1 MSIPRPWWE
10 GLGEGVNCYTKRLIT
25 GVSEK
30 SKKMDYFV
38 KTIVSLLKEKTN
50 LQEDE
55 LEKLIEIPP
64 DLKMGDYA
72 FPCYSLAKTLKSAPN
87 IIATELSK
95 TLATIINENPPESPF
110 SKEGRREITEIKA
123 IGPYV
128 NFFVNKT
135 IFTEMVLKKIHEE
148 QNCYGSGNTGSGKT
162 VVIDYSSPNIAKH
175 LAVHHLRSAL
185 IGNAIYNIYKTLG
198 YKCIG
203 INHLGDWG
211 TQFGQL
217 IVAYKKWG
225 TENIHTS
232 YTVTDLNN
240 LYVKFHQETEK
251 NPTLEDEAR
260 EWFKKLEAGDS
271 GAKELWQRFK
281 DISLKEFQ
289 KIYDML
295 GIHFDAFIGESF
307 YNTMVED
314 TVTRI
319 KEKGL
324 TRISEQALIVDLEP
338 YTMPPCLLR
347 KKDDA
352 TLYATRDIAAAEYRK
367 KTYSFD
373 KMIYVVG
380 SEQKLHFKQVFKV
393 LELMG
398 YDWANHC
405 VHVDFG
411 LMKFKDGKMSTRKGK
426 VVLLEDLLMEAVERI
441 KKIIEEKNPSLENK
455 EVVANDVGIGAVIFA
470 DLSTKRNKDVVFDW
484 DEALNFEGETGPY
497 VQYTHARL
505 CSILRKYGRPV
516 TMNIRFELLNE
527 DETIIL
533 IKNLWLFPSIIL
545 KAAELYE
552 PSFISNYLI
561 DVCGNL
567 NRFYNAHRV
576 LSDDEE
582 LTIATRLLVYATR
595 QIIKNGLNILG
606 MQAPERM

>member
-1 MSIPRPWWE
+1 
-10 GLGEGVNCYTKRLIT
+10 
-25 GVSEK
+25 
-30 SKKMDYFV
+30 MDYFI

-55 LEKLIEIPP
+55 VEKLIEIPP

-72 FPCYSLAKTLKSAPN
+72 FPCYSLSKTLKSPPN
-87 IIATELSK
+87 TIATELSRVLR
-95 TLATIINENPPESPF
+95 TTDSII
-110 SKEGRREITEIKA
+110 EIKA

-135 IFTEMVLKKIHEE
+135 IFTEMVLKKIHGE
-148 QNCYGSGNTGSGKT
+148 QNCYGSGKRGSGKS
-162 VVIDYSSPNIAKH
+162 VIIDYSSPNIAKH
-175 LAVHHLRSAL
+175 LGVHHLRSAL
-185 IGNAIYNIYKTLG
+185 IGNAIYNIHKTLG

-225 TENIHTS
+225 SENAHKS

-240 LYVKFHQETEK
+240 LYVKFHQEAEK
-251 NPTLEDEAR
+251 NPALEDEAR
-260 EWFKKLEAGDS
+260 EWFKKLEAGNS
-271 GAKELWQRFK
+271 EAKELWHHFK

-295 GIHFDAFIGESF
+295 GIHFDAFVGESF

-324 TRISEQALIVDLEP
+324 TRISEQALIVDLET
-338 YTMPPCLLR
+338 YNMPPCLLR

-367 KTYSFD
+367 KTYNFA
-373 KMIYVVG
+373 KMVYVVG

-393 LELMG
+393 LDLMG

-426 VVLLEDLLMEAVERI
+426 VVLLEDLLIEAIERI
-441 KKIIEEKNPSLENK
+441 KEIIEAKNPSLENK
-455 EVVANDVGIGAVIFA
+455 ENVAKEVGIGAIIFA
-470 DLSTKRNKDVVFDW
+470 NLSTKRNKDVVFDW

-516 TMNIRFELLNE
+516 TADIHFELLNE
-527 DETIIL
+527 DEAIIL
-533 IKNLWLFPSIIL
+533 IKNLWRFPSVIL
-545 KAAELYE
+545 KAAEFYE
-552 PSFISNYLI
+552 PSLISNYLI
-561 DVCGNL
+561 DVCSNL

-576 LSDDEE
+576 LSDDGE
-582 LTIATRLLVYATR
+582 IAKARVLLVDTTR
-595 QIIKNGLNILG
+595 QVIRNGLNILG
-606 MQAPERM
+606 ISAPDRM

>member
-1 MSIPRPWWE
+1 M
-10 GLGEGVNCYTKRLIT
+10 N
-25 GVSEK
+25 
-30 SKKMDYFV
+30 YFI
-38 KTIVSLLKEKTN
+38 KAIVSLLKEKTN

-55 LEKLIEIPP
+55 IEKLIEIPP

-72 FPCYSLAKTLKSAPN
+72 FPCYNLSKTLKKPPN

-95 TLATIINENPPESPF
+95 TLQATINENLLESPF
-110 SKEGRREITEIKA
+110 KKGGLSGITEIKA
-123 IGPYV
+123 IGPYL
-128 NFFVNKT
+128 NFFVDKA
-135 IFTEMVLKKIHEE
+135 IFSEMVLKKVSKERDR
-148 QNCYGSGNTGSGKT
+148 YGSGNIGLGKP

-185 IGNAIYNIYKTLG
+185 IGNAIYNVYKTLG
-198 YKCIG
+198 YQCVG

-217 IVAYKKWG
+217 IAAYKKWG
-225 TENIHTS
+225 NENAHES

-240 LYVKFHQETEK
+240 LYVKFHQEAEK
-251 NPTLEDEAR
+251 NPVLEDEAR
-260 EWFKKLEAGDS
+260 EWFKKLEAGDTE
-271 GAKELWQRFK
+271 AKEFWQRFK
-281 DISLKEFQ
+281 DISLKEFH

-314 TVTRI
+314 TIARI
-319 KEKGL
+319 KGKGL
-324 TRISEQALIVDLEP
+324 AKVSEQALIVDLEP
-338 YTMPPCLLR
+338 YNMPPCLLR

-367 KTYSFD
+367 KTHDFD

-398 YDWANHC
+398 DDWANHC

-426 VVLLEDLLMEAVERI
+426 VVLLEDLLIDAVERI
-441 KKIIEEKNPSLENK
+441 GKIIEEKNPSLENK
-455 EVVANDVGIGAVIFA
+455 DVVANEVGIGAVIFA
-470 DLSTKRNKDVVFDW
+470 DLCTKRNKDVVFDW
-484 DEALNFEGETGPY
+484 DEVLNFEGETGPY

-505 CSILRKYGRPV
+505 CSILRKYGKPV
-516 TMNIRFELLNE
+516 TTDINYELLSE
-527 DETIIL
+527 DEAIIL
-533 IKNLWLFPSIIL
+533 IKNLGRFPSVIL

-552 PSFISNYLI
+552 PSLICNYLI

-582 LTIATRLLVYATR
+582 LTKSRILLVDATR
-595 QIIKNGLNILG
+595 QVIKNGINILG
-606 MQAPERM
+606 MHAPEQM